1 MKNGERD
8 YYYYCSASQ
17 TKLSS
22 RCVGTYIHEIPLL
35 EAVFA
40 EVKQYI
46 TNDVITENTLDTFI
60 DKIAVFSYGKI
71 QIYSH
76 EKQAK

>member
-1 MKNGERD
+1 MKF
-8 YYYYCSASQ
+8 
-17 TKLSS
+17 
-22 RCVGTYIHEIPLL
+22 L